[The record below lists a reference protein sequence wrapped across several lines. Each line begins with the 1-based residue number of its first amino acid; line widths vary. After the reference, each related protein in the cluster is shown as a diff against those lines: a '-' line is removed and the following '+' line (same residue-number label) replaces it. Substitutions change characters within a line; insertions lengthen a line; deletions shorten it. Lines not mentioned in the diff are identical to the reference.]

1 MATGR
6 VEDVGLELSADRL
19 FRREGHGGDGRG
31 EVLISHLRDHLRQV
45 GVRQYRG
52 GSLRCR

>member
-52 GSLRCR
+52 GSLRRR